1 MEKIKVVQYGCGKM
15 SVYTMRYCFEKGA
28 RVVGAFD
35 IADDV
40 VGKDIGEII
49 GGTKKYKVKVQNA
62 KDFEKFLLENEVDIV
77 IVTTMSLLADC
88 ENVLLTCAKCGVNA
102 ITTCEEAFF
111 PQNSNPKLFK
121 EIDKWAQATECTICG
136 SGYQDVFWGNLISI
150 LAGATHKITK
160 IKGKSSYNVEDY
172 GIALARAHGAGLS
185 EQEFDKQIASADQ
198 ISDAERKK
206 IINSGNYAPSYM
218 WNVNGWL
225 CSKLGLTVKN
235 QTQKCVP
242 QIAKKA
248 IKSSTLGMTIPK
260 GACTGMSAVVTT
272 TTKEGIVIESECIG
286 KVYDKTEFDCNDWT
300 IEGEPNT
307 RVVIERPATVEL
319 TCATVVNRIPEVLM
333 APAGYFTTEYM
344 PENFYKNESLEK
356 YLFDFDECDCDENC
370 DCNDNHDCGCHGQ
383 HNDHC
388 CCHEE
393 KEDCKCKTDK
403 KADKK
408 KK

>member
-1 MEKIKVVQYGCGKM
+1 MNKINVVQYGCGKM
-15 SVYTMRYCFEKGA
+15 SVYTMRYVFEKGA
-28 RVVGAFD
+28 KIVGAFD
-35 IADDV
+35 IDESII
-40 VGKDIGEII
+40 GKDIGQII
-49 GGTKKYKVKVQNA
+49 GDNKNYKVKVQDA
-62 KDFEKFLLENEVDIV
+62 KDFEKFLMSHDVDIV
-77 IVTTMSLLADC
+77 IVTTMSLLAD
-88 ENVLLTCAKCGVNA
+88 VGDALLTCAKCGVNA

-121 EIDKWAQATECTICG
+121 KINDLAEENECTICG
-136 SGYQDVFWGNLISI
+136 SGYQDVFWGNLISV

-160 IKGKSSYNVEDY
+160 ITGKSSYNVEDY

-185 EQEFDKQIASADQ
+185 LKEFDDQVASADR

-206 IINSGNYAPSYM
+206 VINSGKYAPSYM

-225 CSKLGLTVKN
+225 CSKLGLTVKS

-248 IKSSTLGMTIPK
+248 IKSSTLGITIPK

-272 TTKEGIVIESECIG
+272 MTKEGIVLETECIG
-286 KVYDKTEFDCNDWT
+286 KVYDSNDFDCNDWT

-319 TCATVVNRIPEVLM
+319 TCASVVNRIPEVLV

-344 PENFYKNESLEK
+344 PENFYKQESLEK
-356 YLFDFDECDCDENC
+356 YILEVEDDCCDDHHESKCACGED
-370 DCNDNHDCGCHGQ
+370 DCGCHS
-383 HNDHC
+383 
-388 CCHEE
+388 
-393 KEDCKCKTDK
+393 K
-403 KADKK
+403 KGKK
-408 KK
+408 